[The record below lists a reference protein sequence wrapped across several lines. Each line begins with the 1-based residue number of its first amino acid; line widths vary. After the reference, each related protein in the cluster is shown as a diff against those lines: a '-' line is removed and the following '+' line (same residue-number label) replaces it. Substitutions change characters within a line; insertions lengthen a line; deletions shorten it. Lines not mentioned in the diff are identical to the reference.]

1 VDQLLTI
8 DNLVALLTLTGLEI
22 VLGIDNVVFIAILA
36 GKLPK
41 SQQAAARRVGLG
53 LAMLMRICLLLT
65 ISWVMGLTSD
75 LFTIPQF
82 WTSESGDLHGVSGRD
97 LIMLLGGLFLIGKAT
112 SEIHDKLE
120 GSHEGSTAR
129 AATSFGAV
137 ILQIVLIDIV
147 FSLDSVITAV
157 GMVSAPADAQW
168 VGISVM
174 VAAIVIA
181 VLVMLLFAG
190 AIAEFVDRHPTMK
203 ILALSF
209 LILIGVV
216 LVAEGFHMHIP
227 KGYVYFSM
235 AFALGVEMM
244 NLRLRRSTEP
254 VKLHQHYDRAAEN
267 KTGGHAG

>member
-1 VDQLLTI
+1 MDQLFTV
-8 DNLVALLTLTGLEI
+8 DNLIALLTLTGLEI

-41 SQQAAARRVGLG
+41 HQQAAGRQVGLA

-65 ISWVMGLTSD
+65 ISWVMGLTAD
-75 LFTIPQF
+75 LFTILSF
-82 WTSESGDLHGVSGRD
+82 WTGESGDLHGVSGRD
-97 LIMLLGGLFLIGKAT
+97 LIMLVGGLFLIGKAT

-120 GSHEGSTAR
+120 GSHTNTTDR
-129 AATSFGAV
+129 AATSFAAV
-137 ILQIVLIDIV
+137 IFQIVLIDIV

-157 GMVSAPADAQW
+157 GMVSAPEDARW

-190 AIAEFVDRHPTMK
+190 AIARFVERHPTVK
-203 ILALSF
+203 ILALAF

-235 AFALGVEMM
+235 FFALGVEML
-244 NLRLRRSTEP
+244 NLRLRRSPEP
-254 VKLHQHYDRAAEN
+254 VKLHQQYERTAADE
-267 KTGGHAG
+267 TGGRSG